1 MLPELEKMKSDSLR
15 RVTKQPRE
23 KLKRILKSP
32 KRKPKGERIIYFCS
46 ILFNFIEIGQ
56 LKKCF
61 SAFFQLNFTNKFVI
75 HILVKSVSD
84 VKTTMKFLTTLSIFS
99 TTGNSFYHDRF
110 LHLRSAY
117 QTGC

>member
-1 MLPELEKMKSDSLR
+1 MKSDSLR

-56 LKKCF
+56 LKKTKQN
-61 SAFFQLNFTNKFVI
+61 AFE
-75 HILVKSVSD
+75 
-84 VKTTMKFLTTLSIFS
+84 IFPAE
-99 TTGNSFYHDRF
+99 FYK
-110 LHLRSAY
+110 
-117 QTGC
+117 